1 MNTLLYL
8 GIALVIAYATKWL
21 VEKINIPNVTGY
33 VIVGVL
39 TGTSLLKLFGQ
50 DVLDQFSVISD
61 FALAIIAFS
70 IGVELKKENL
80 SKIGLSILVIALFES
95 IFAFTFVFLVT
106 YSFNPS
112 SIHLALLLGA
122 VASATA
128 PAATVYVIKQYRAKG
143 PLTSTILG
151 VVGIDDAFA
160 LIIYVFASLYAEAFL
175 RHSGISLSTIIFT
188 PLYRVVLSM
197 IIGTAAGVGYTLLFK
212 KIRYSDDLSIGIAAS
227 ILVVLG
233 ISEMLNLSELLSVMT
248 LGVVL
253 VNTDSML
260 SNRSHRVVESFSPV
274 ILPLFFIFAGAHLNI
289 FLIGKVG
296 LLGILYTVARFSGK
310 IGGATL
316 GATISRAD
324 KKVRKYIGF
333 SLLPQVGIALALS
346 LAIQKQF
353 GRGQFGT
360 EGIETAGTIINLLL
374 FTTIITEIAGPLLTR
389 HSLDRAQELY
399 MKE

>member
-1 MNTLLYL
+1 MSILLYL
-8 GIALVIAYATKWL
+8 GISLVIVYAVKWL
-21 VEKINIPNVTGY
+21 VEKVNMPTVTGY

-39 TGTSLLKLFGQ
+39 TGTSLLQLFGQ
-50 DVLDQFSVISD
+50 DILNQFSVISD
-61 FALAIIAFS
+61 LALGIIAFS

-80 SKIGLSILVIALFES
+80 AKLGVSILVIALFES
-95 IFAFTFVFLVT
+95 VFAFGLVFFVT
-106 YSFNPS
+106 YLLNPS
-112 SIHLALLLGA
+112 SLHLALLLGA

-160 LIIYVFASLYAEAFL
+160 LTIYVFASLYAEAFL
-175 RHSGISLSTIIFT
+175 RHSAFSLGTIIFE
-188 PLYRVVLSM
+188 PLFRVGLSLV
-197 IIGTAAGVGYTLLFK
+197 IGAFVGVGYALIFK
-212 KIRYSDDLSIGIAAS
+212 KVRFSDDLSIGIAAS
-227 ILVVLG
+227 ILVVMG
-233 ISEMLNLSELLSVMT
+233 ICELLELSELLSVMT

-253 VNTDSML
+253 VNADPML
-260 SNRSHRVVESFSPV
+260 ANRSHRAVESFSPV
-274 ILPLFFIFAGAHLNI
+274 ILPLFFMFAGAHLNI
-289 FLIGKVG
+289 FLIGNVG
-296 LLGILYTVARFSGK
+296 LLGVIYTVARFSGK
-310 IGGATL
+310 VGGATL
-316 GATISRAD
+316 GAIISRAD

-353 GRGQFGT
+353 GRGQFGVA
-360 EGIETAGTIINLLL
+360 GIEIANTIINVLL

-389 HSLDRAQELY
+389 YSLDRAQELY